1 MNMAVKPD
9 AAASI
14 GHMKRSSKGGVAE
27 RLLGAAPTTAP
38 DGVGHA
44 RIAGE
49 RRGWSTPALPAP
61 AKGPIVGHSRAFR
74 HFQKRPFIHLGTS
87 GSETSK
93 ARVECMDREGTVEQL
108 GSPATAQ
115 YGHRANGTNVDRPMT
130 RGIVIGRAAF
140 VLGAWL
146 LLGASTE
153 APDFSAAARAMDA
166 TIERE
171 YAYSEKLPG
180 GAPPRSAH
188 LDAERAAV
196 HEIGRAHV

>member
-1 MNMAVKPD
+1 M
-9 AAASI
+9 
-14 GHMKRSSKGGVAE
+14 
-27 RLLGAAPTTAP
+27 
-38 DGVGHA
+38 
-44 RIAGE
+44 
-49 RRGWSTPALPAP
+49 
-61 AKGPIVGHSRAFR
+61 
-74 HFQKRPFIHLGTS
+74 
-87 GSETSK
+87 
-93 ARVECMDREGTVEQL
+93 EQL
-108 GSPATAQ
+108 GSPATAK

-180 GAPPRSAH
+180 GALPRSAH

-196 HEIGRAHV
+196 HDETSLLHYAEDRMISLADHHAITGSSFKDSWAVVPTYADVWVVARGGKFVVDAVRDHSPAASAGIEPGNQAGGRGWGRDNACDS